1 MNILEKQ
8 FASQMCW
15 SSSGDDGDDLDVAEG
30 PLLLP
35 AGVPEG
41 GLCQEEE
48 EAGEV
53 RAGHSVWV
61 WPVYYQAEEGRARP
75 AGRGS

>member
-1 MNILEKQ
+1 MNVLEKQ

-30 PLLLP
+30 PLLLQ
-35 AGVPEG
+35 AGGAEG
-41 GLCQEEE
+41 GRLCPEEEE

-53 RAGHSVWV
+53 RVGEPLSV
-61 WPVYYQAEEGRARP
+61 
-75 AGRGS
+75 